1 MPKKLIILVVL
12 SVLLFLVYVIRN
24 IKYQKLTIRNGLIWL
39 MLILGIIVVVF
50 GYSFFEK
57 IANALGIENLSSMS
71 FYIGFLFLIFVCF
84 NITKT
89 ISIQN
94 QKIIKLT
101 QELGILKNEVKHY
114 EAKQKGNSKNK

>member
-1 MPKKLIILVVL
+1 MPKNLIILVVL
-12 SVLLFLVYVIRN
+12 SALLFLVYVLRN
-24 IKYQKLTIRNGLIWL
+24 IKYQKLTIRNGIIWL
-39 MLILGIIVVVF
+39 MLILGVMIVVF

-57 IANALGIENLSSMS
+57 IAHALGIENLSSMS

-89 ISIQN
+89 ISVQN

-101 QELGILKNEVKHY
+101 QELGILKNEVKQY
-114 EAKQKGNSKNK
+114 EAKQKRNSKNK